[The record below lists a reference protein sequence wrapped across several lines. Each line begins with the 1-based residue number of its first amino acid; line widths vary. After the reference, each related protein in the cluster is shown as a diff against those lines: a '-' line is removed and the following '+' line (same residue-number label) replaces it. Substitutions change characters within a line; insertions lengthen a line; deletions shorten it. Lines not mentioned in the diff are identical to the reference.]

1 MNDLVEQT
9 EPIVAELLKAD
20 EDQLYIQLG
29 IRAKALAV
37 DPSISGSFDP
47 DVTYDEA
54 EMGVLD
60 DVREFGKLLFRRW
73 NRELN
78 QLICGSDPDSRKER
92 TQLAKALGI
101 GDAAAAA
108 YISVLLVTSFGLAP
122 ALAAVAAAIIIKHI
136 FRPTVE
142 EFCSVWQARLGA

>member
-1 MNDLVEQT
+1 MNDLVQQT
-9 EPIVAELLKAD
+9 EPIVAELLRAE
-20 EDQLYIQLG
+20 EDQLYSQLG

-37 DPSISGSFDP
+37 DPSIGGSFDP

-60 DVREFGKLLFRRW
+60 DVREFGKRLFRRW

-78 QLICGSDPDSRKER
+78 ELICGSDPDGREER
-92 TQLAKALGI
+92 MQLARALGI
-101 GDAAAAA
+101 GDTAAAA

-122 ALAAVAAAIIIKHI
+122 ALAAVAAAIIIKRF
-136 FRPTVE
+136 FRPALE
-142 EFCSVWQARLGA
+142 EFCSAWQARLDA